1 MTAAARLP
9 GERRLRDFLAG
20 HPAWSALLA
29 GLLVASALPPAFF
42 LPGLVGFAVLLRLA
56 RRGDG
61 AGRALLRGW
70 LFGTGFFLA
79 GLYWVGIAF
88 FADAERFG
96 VFAVPAV
103 ALLVGTLAVVPAA
116 IALAAHWTRNLPAP
130 LHAALFAVLWAA
142 GELLRGDWGF
152 RFPWNPIAV
161 VWAATDATLQPVAW
175 IGTTGLGL
183 LTVFAATLPL
193 LWLEDGGQRRIPA
206 LALVGFPLL
215 LLAAGGWRLAGD
227 GPAPVEEKRVRVVQA
242 NIAQHH
248 KWDPD
253 KQLAWFR
260 RHLELSR
267 ADWPAPPPDL
277 VVWPESA
284 VPYAVE
290 RREVRQALAAAIPP
304 GAHLVF
310 GSDRY
315 VEIDGRP
322 DLTNSLYLVDSEGD
336 ILDRYDK
343 VDLVPFGE
351 FLPFRRILS
360 RIGFKKLTKGT
371 VDFRPGPGRRTLAAP
386 GVPPFSPLICYEAA
400 FPGRATDG
408 SDHARLLINITNDA
422 WFGRSSG
429 PYQHFAMARMRAAET
444 GLPLVRAA
452 NTGISAVVD
461 GFGRVRASLPLMSG
475 GVIDTTLPA
484 ALAPPPIARFPA
496 LAWSTVVIVAL
507 AGLLVDLFARSATT
521 SPRTGQP
528 AVRRGRPG

>member
-1 MTAAARLP
+1 VSEPSIL
-9 GERRLRDFLAG
+9 GETRLRRFLATR
-20 HPAWSALLA
+20 PLWSALLA
-29 GLLVASALPPAFF
+29 GLLVAAALPPVFF
-42 LPGLVGFAVLLRLA
+42 LPGLVGFAVLLHLSRHAGEA
-56 RRGDG
+56 R
-61 AGRALLRGW
+61 RALLRGW
-70 LFGTGFFLA
+70 LFGVGFFLA

-103 ALLVGTLAVVPAA
+103 TLLVGVLAVGPAV
-116 IALAAHWTRNLPAP
+116 IALLSHWTRAVSPP
-130 LHAALFAVLWAA
+130 LHAALFAVFWAG
-142 GELLRGDWGF
+142 GELLRGDWGV

-183 LTVFAATLPL
+183 LTVFAAALAV
-193 LWLEDGGQRRIPA
+193 LWLEDGRRRRVPA
-206 LALVGFPLL
+206 LALLGFPLL
-215 LLAAGGWRLAGD
+215 LLAAGSWRLAGD
-227 GPAPVEEKRVRVVQA
+227 PPPATEAERVRIVQA

-248 KWDPD
+248 RWDPD

-260 RHLELSR
+260 KHLELSR
-267 ADWPAPPPDL
+267 ADWLETPPDL

-290 RREVRQALAAAIPP
+290 REEVRQELAAAIPE
-304 GAHLVF
+304 GAYLVF
-310 GSDRY
+310 GADRY
-315 VEIDGRP
+315 TEIDGRP
-322 DLTNSLYLVDSEGD
+322 DLTNSLYLVDSRGE

-351 FLPFRRILS
+351 FLPFRKVLG

-371 VDFRPGPGRRTLAAP
+371 IDFRPGEGRRTLAAP
-386 GVPPFSPLICYEAA
+386 GIPPFSPLICYEAA

-461 GFGRVRASLPLMSG
+461 GFGRVRAALPLMAT
-475 GVIDTTLPA
+475 GVIDTTLPTA
-484 ALAPPPIARFPA
+484 IAPPPIARLPA
-496 LAWSTVVIVAL
+496 LAWLSVVIVAL
-507 AGLLVDLFARSATT
+507 VGLLVDLFTRSATT
-521 SPRTGQP
+521 SSRTGQP
-528 AVRRGRPG
+528 AVRR

>member
-1 MTAAARLP
+1 MNAQPIL
-9 GERRLRDFLAG
+9 GERSLRRFLAI
-20 HPAWSALLA
+20 HPLWSALLA
-29 GLLVASALPPAFF
+29 GLFLASALPPVFF
-42 LPGLVGFAVLLRLA
+42 LPGLAGLAVLLHLSRHA
-56 RRGDG
+56 G
-61 AGRALLRGW
+61 AAHRALLRGW
-70 LFGTGFFLA
+70 LFGVGFFLA

-103 ALLVGTLAVVPAA
+103 SLLVGVLAVGPAV
-116 IALAAHWTRNLPAP
+116 IALLSYWTRAISPS
-130 LHAALFAVLWAA
+130 LHAALFALLWA
-142 GELLRGDWGF
+142 GSELLRGDLGV

-183 LTVFAATLPL
+183 LTVFAAALLL
-193 LWLEDGGQRRIPA
+193 LWLEDPRQRRIPA
-206 LALVGFPLL
+206 AALLGFPLL
-215 LLAAGGWRLAGD
+215 LLALGGWRLD
-227 GPAPVEEKRVRVVQA
+227 DDPPPPAEPKRVRIVQA
-242 NIAQHH
+242 SIAQHH

-267 ADWPAPPPDL
+267 RDWPQPPPDL
-277 VVWPESA
+277 VVWPESS
-284 VPYAVE
+284 VPYEVE
-290 RREVRQALAAAIPP
+290 REEVRRALAAAIPE
-304 GAHLVF
+304 GAYLAL
-310 GSDRY
+310 GADRY
-315 VEIDGRP
+315 AEVDGRP
-322 DLTNSLYLVDSEGD
+322 DLTNSLYLLDSAGR

-351 FLPFRRILS
+351 FLPFRRILN
-360 RIGFKKLTKGT
+360 RIGFKKLTAGNI
-371 VDFRPGPGRRTLAAP
+371 DFRPGQGRRTLAAP
-386 GVPPFSPLICYEAA
+386 GIPPFSPLICYEAA

-429 PYQHFAMARMRAAET
+429 PYQHFAMSRMRAAET

-461 GFGRVRASLPLMSG
+461 GYGRVRASLPLMTA
-475 GVIDTTLPA
+475 GVIDTTLPPA
-484 ALAPPPIARFPA
+484 IAPPPIARFPA
-496 LAWSTVVIVAL
+496 LAWLSVLIV
-507 AGLLVDLFARSATT
+507 GFVSLLVDLFARTATS